1 MIPDK
6 KELLAFIEKRDFVN
20 LSMIAKFFKIKNN
33 TASDLVQDL
42 NQRGLVTIIKSGG
55 SKYVKV
61 KKR

>member
-6 KELLAFIEKRDFVN
+6 KELLVFIEKRDFVN

-61 KKR
+61 RKR